1 MKISIEVGPQNMSII
16 QGTQT
21 GNNLH
26 IKNSVRVKM
35 PPYIIKD
42 GEILNV
48 DLLHT
53 TIKNALANN
62 KITGSSIAININST
76 SIITREL
83 IIPKTSPSNARR
95 LITNEMFQAR
105 ASTTQYI
112 VDYAVTEAITDGK
125 TTRHKVLAVA
135 IPENIVKGYITLCD
149 MLGFRKEYI
158 DIQFNSIYKTFAIQ
172 PSIVAKEKPV
182 IVANI
187 GTSSAIFLVIEKGKI
202 AFSKTVSL
210 NIAKYM
216 NLTSDKTTI
225 DYSKVDLI
233 TAPTSSRQ
241 TLVNTFVYDIAQE
254 ISKIIQFEY
263 SRSNYSTLSDIFLGG
278 AITEVGGIEDRLS
291 ALLDTQ
297 IKVVTMP
304 FCVKTKLNFKYSQY
318 ISVIGG
324 LIRLKS

>member
-16 QGTQT
+16 QGTQS
-21 GNNLH
+21 GNTLT

-53 TIKNALANN
+53 TVKNALANN

-76 SIITREL
+76 AIITREL
-83 IIPKTSPSNARR
+83 IIPKTSIQNARK
-95 LITNEMFQAR
+95 LISNEMFQTSAG
-105 ASTTQYI
+105 TMQYI
-112 VDYAVTEAITDGK
+112 VDYAVTEVITDGK
-125 TTRHKVLAVA
+125 NIRQKVLAVA
-135 IPENIVKGYITLCD
+135 IPEHIVKGYIMLCD

-210 NIAKYM
+210 NIGKYM
-216 NLTSDKTTI
+216 NLTNDKSTI

-233 TAPTSSRQ
+233 SAATQSRQ

-278 AITEVGGIEDRLS
+278 SITEVGGIEDRLS

-304 FCVKTKLNFKYSQY
+304 FCIKTKLNFKYSQY

-324 LIRLKS
+324 LIRLKG